1 MWGEESNV
9 YRILISEDER
19 KSPLGKPRILKSY
32 DGKKWTGFIRLRIGT
47 MSFCEHVNASSL
59 LSG

>member
-1 MWGEESNV
+1 MCGEERSV
-9 YRILISEDER
+9 YRLLIREDER

-32 DGKKWTGFIRLRIGT
+32 DGRKWTGFIRLRIGT
-47 MSFCEHVNASSL
+47 MGFCEPVNVSNL